1 MKYNKITIGQFL
13 KCKTIADLEP
23 DVLNRNIKLLAELSG
38 KTFDEI
44 ESMPIEKLTDALKD
58 FNRLE
63 LLNPNAKVK
72 MDFKVKG
79 RRFKC
84 VWQTQKLTAAQYIDV
99 TSFCKDEKNI
109 VANIHNILAAICVE
123 KTWYGK
129 SKKYDGANHKEVAD
143 LFYNHLKI
151 DTAYPIMLFFC
162 RYYKELADNI
172 LTYLESEANKAMEKT
187 KPIVD
192 KILKANGGGLSQS
205 TT

>member
-38 KTFDEI
+38 KTFDEV
-44 ESMPIEKLTDALKD
+44 ESLPIEKLTNALKD
-58 FNRLE
+58 FNKFE

-72 MDFKVKG
+72 MSFKVNG

-84 VWQTQKLTAAQYIDV
+84 VWQTQKLTAAQYIDA

-109 VANIHNILAAICVE
+109 VANIHNILAAICIE
-123 KTWYGK
+123 KNWYGK
-129 SKKYDGANHKEVAD
+129 VKKYDGANHKEVAD

-151 DTAYPIMLFFC
+151 DVAYPIMLFFC
-162 RYYKELADNI
+162 RYSKELADNI
-172 LTYLESEANKAMEKT
+172 LTFLELEAMNQLKKT
-187 KPIVD
+187 QPIVD
-192 KILKANGGGLSQS
+192 KLLKANGVGLSQ
-205 TT
+205 

>member
-1 MKYNKITIGQFL
+1 
-13 KCKTIADLEP
+13 
-23 DVLNRNIKLLAELSG
+23 LSG

-44 ESMPIEKLTDALKD
+44 ESMPIEKLTEALKE
-58 FNRLE
+58 FNKIE
-63 LLNPNAKVK
+63 LLNKDAKVK
-72 MDFKVKG
+72 MTFKVKG

-162 RYYKELADNI
+162 RYFKELAANI

-192 KILKANGGGLSQS
+192 KILKANGGGLLQS